1 MWKVDNLQ
9 SFQSSFRLQL
19 SQDLT
24 SRTWKNGI
32 KKGLRIKCGSWRG
45 KLKVLQQSAQFWW
58 TSSTASIQD
67 LQELSTLLHHPK
79 YPKSD
84 QNVEMIC
91 PYDSKSTYIVYIY
104 IYTIFIY
111 MHKTVEC
118 HLQQCCFVCLDV
130 CAISMLAK
138 TTSNKNPGLEY

>member
-104 IYTIFIY
+104 IPYELLSKPLLTLNAIQ
-111 MHKTVEC
+111 
-118 HLQQCCFVCLDV
+118 HLRFPIAFSTFGVLRIWGYRSIV
-130 CAISMLAK
+130 L
-138 TTSNKNPGLEY
+138 